1 MITNGGTA
9 EIVAVQTIDPFSDG
23 LIINV
28 RPPGKSWK
36 QMINLSGG
44 EKTLVSLSLVFALH
58 QYKPSP
64 LYFMDEMDAALDY
77 KNVNILAKYIK
88 ERSMKC

>member
-1 MITNGGTA
+1 
-9 EIVAVQTIDPFSDG
+9 
-23 LIINV
+23 
-28 RPPGKSWK
+28 
-36 QMINLSGG
+36 MINLSGG

-64 LYFMDEMDAALDY
+64 LYFMDEIDAALDY

-88 ERSMKC
+88 ERSMKCQFLIISLRDKMFEEADHLIGVYKTQETTKTIMIIP